1 MNNYVD
7 DWIITDDGN
16 RVSCIKIG
24 YELDRFEITPINE
37 MYYVKVPLRQADC
50 IYTTRFSNL
59 HDARRFMEYHMAILF
74 DDFVQF

>member
-16 RVSCIKIG
+16 RVSFIKIG

-37 MYYVKVPLRQADC
+37 MYYVKVPIRQADC

-59 HDARRFMEYHMAILF
+59 VDARQFIEYHLQTYCDSI
-74 DDFVQF
+74 